1 MITPEGLEKFE
12 ARDLNQRI
20 VRDVGDVGR
29 VHIVRFGIAREISQS
44 DAKHGDLLD
53 ANIKL
58 GVDRGHFC
66 LNSPTSPTI
75 TLTVH
80 PQLTVG
86 PSRLLA
92 QPCRLTRE
100 IVEEPKIVGHIL
112 QRVLEEG
119 GDV

>member
-1 MITPEGLEKFE
+1 MASTCGVTPRCGAGAPLDEGYRAF
-12 ARDLNQRI
+12 
-20 VRDVGDVGR
+20 
-29 VHIVRFGIAREISQS
+29 VRFGIAREISES
-44 DAKHGDLLD
+44 DATHGDLLD

-66 LNSPTSPTI
+66 LKSSTRPN
-75 TLTVH
+75 TLTVN